1 MLYFYIYI
9 YKYKLSLSPFPLGGE
24 LRNFGLSL
32 SPVTKFQK
40 KQKAF
45 LLGILFFLQKSLAV
59 SEFSCI
65 FASVIELQTNKNMKK
80 LKVFT
85 LPIEEFY
92 KKYPVEVSIRV
103 PSIPKGHVAKIVSVR
118 PLA

>member
-45 LLGILFFLQKSLAV
+45 LLGILFFLQKSLA
-59 SEFSCI
+59 FSNQRRN
-65 FASVIELQTNKNMKK
+65 FAPENKTTN
-80 LKVFT
+80 LWYT
-85 LPIEEFY
+85 
-92 KKYPVEVSIRV
+92 
-103 PSIPKGHVAKIVSVR
+103 
-118 PLA
+118 